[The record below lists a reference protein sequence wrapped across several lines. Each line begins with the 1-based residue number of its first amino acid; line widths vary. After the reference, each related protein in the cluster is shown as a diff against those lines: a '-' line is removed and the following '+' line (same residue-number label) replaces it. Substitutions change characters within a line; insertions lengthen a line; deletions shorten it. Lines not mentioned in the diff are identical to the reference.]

1 MTLKWLRL
9 CALVLVSSG
18 LFLAGVGCGQC
29 PLSEFDTNGD
39 GTVSPEEFQAADP
52 ASLEAL
58 QTQFLTDPFSLLACG
73 DFLNQALAAADSS
86 TAP

>member
-9 CALVLVSSG
+9 CALVLASSG
-18 LFLAGVGCGQC
+18 LFLAAVGCGQC

-39 GTVSPEEFQAADP
+39 GTITPEELEAADP

-58 QTQFLTDPFSLLACG
+58 QAQFVADPLSLLACG
-73 DFLNQALAAADSS
+73 EFLDSLAAAGGL
-86 TAP
+86 